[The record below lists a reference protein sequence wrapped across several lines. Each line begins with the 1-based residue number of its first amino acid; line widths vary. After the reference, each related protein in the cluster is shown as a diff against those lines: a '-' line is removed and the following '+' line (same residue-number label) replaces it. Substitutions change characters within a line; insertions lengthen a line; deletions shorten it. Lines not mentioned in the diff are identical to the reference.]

1 MASLSPQSAGGMVQS
16 IASRLKGQ
24 GDVPSS
30 VLLPGG
36 KMITRGNWLGNL
48 LRMCHTLLEEHKVAD
63 H

>member
-16 IASRLKGQ
+16 IASHLKGQ

-30 VLLPGG
+30 VLSPGG
-36 KMITRGNWLGNL
+36 RMIARGNWLGNL
-48 LRMCHTLLEEHKVAD
+48 LRMCHALLEEHKVAG